1 VRRFCELHGS
11 ALESDVVFTRNSYS
25 IRILT
30 PGLNGAR
37 IPTLPAGYIALVGFI
52 LGEIMT
58 IRPQNLRSF
67 IIGNPIATAMA
78 HHERISKI
86 KALAVFS
93 SDALSSVAYAT
104 EEILFVL
111 ILAGTAGLQLLMPVA
126 LAIVFLLFIVGT
138 SYYQTIHAYPSGGG
152 AYIVS
157 KENLGIL
164 PGLTAGGALMIGY
177 VLTVTVSVA
186 AGVGAI
192 YSAIPALLPYRVI
205 IGIVAIFL
213 ITMINLRGIK
223 ESASVF
229 ALPTYVFIF
238 TIVSLLVFGFY
249 KMMTGTLA
257 PVIPAEAEH
266 LGAEPLQ
273 ALTLFLILRAFSAG
287 CTALTGVEAISNG
300 IPAFKSPEST
310 NAGKTLITM
319 IVILST
325 MFLGISILANVIH
338 AIPSHSETVLSQIG
352 RAVFGPG
359 LGYAIIQTATALILI
374 LAANTAFADFPRLS
388 SLIAKDGYL
397 PRQLA
402 SLGDRLVFSNGIIL
416 LGIVSAMLLIT
427 FGGDTH
433 RLLPLYAAGVFL
445 SFTLSQAGMVVRW
458 WRLRETGWQRSIAI
472 NGFGA
477 VATGVVTAV
486 VTITRFTQGA
496 WIVTLLIPLVVWFF
510 MSIHKHY
517 EKVAAQ
523 LSLDT
528 FGAPPAIRRHRVVV
542 PVGGVH
548 QGVIHAIHYARSLS
562 PDVTAIYAEVDP
574 TQTERILE
582 KWARW
587 GDGIRLEV
595 LPAPYR
601 SVVNPI
607 HDYLDRLERE
617 RQPHDMVTVVL
628 PQFVPT
634 TWWGNLLH
642 NQTAFVLRMSLIFRR
657 GTVVVDVPYRLKE

>member
-1 VRRFCELHGS
+1 M
-11 ALESDVVFTRNSYS
+11 A
-25 IRILT
+25 
-30 PGLNGAR
+30 
-37 IPTLPAGYIALVGFI
+37 
-52 LGEIMT
+52 
-58 IRPQNLRSF
+58 IRPQNLRRL
-67 IIGNPIATAMA
+67 IIGDPIATAMA
-78 HHERISKI
+78 LHERITKV

-111 ILAGTAGLQLLMPVA
+111 ILAGTAGTQMLLPIA

-138 SYYQTIHAYPSGGG
+138 SYFQTIHAYPSGGG

-177 VLTVTVSVA
+177 ILTVTVSIA
-186 AGVGAI
+186 AGIGAM
-192 YSAIPALLPYRVI
+192 YSAIPALFPYRVI
-205 IGIVAIFL
+205 IGIFAILL

-223 ESASVF
+223 ESATIF
-229 ALPTYVFIF
+229 ALPTYVFIT
-238 TIVSLLVFGFY
+238 TILILLVIGIFR
-249 KMMTGTLA
+249 MTTGTLL
-257 PVIPAEAEH
+257 PVEIVETEH
-266 LGAEPLQ
+266 LGTNPIQ

-300 IPAFKSPEST
+300 IPAFKAPESD
-310 NAGKTLITM
+310 NAGKTLIAM

-325 MFLGISILANVIH
+325 MFLGISVLAHAIH
-338 AIPSHSETVLSQIG
+338 AVPTHTETVLSQIG

-359 LGYAIIQTATALILI
+359 LGYAITQAATALILI
-374 LAANTAFADFPRLS
+374 LAANTAFADFPRLA

-402 SLGDRLVFSNGIIL
+402 SIGDRLVFSNGIVGLGILAAIL
-416 LGIVSAMLLIT
+416 LVI

-458 WRLRETGWQRSIAI
+458 WRLRGPGWQRSIAI

-477 VATGVVTAV
+477 FSTGVVTAV

-510 MSIHKHY
+510 LRIHKHY
-517 EKVAAQ
+517 AKVANQ
-523 LSLDT
+523 LSLEE
-528 FGAPPAIRRHRVVV
+528 FGAPPAIRRHRVIV
-542 PVGGVH
+542 PIGGVH
-548 QGVIHAIHYARSLS
+548 KGVIHAIHYARSLS
-562 PDVTAIYAEVDP
+562 SDVTAIYVDVDP
-574 TQTERILE
+574 SQTEKIFE
-582 KWARW
+582 KWNRW

-595 LPAPYR
+595 LPSPYR

-607 HDYLDRLERE
+607 HDYLDRLDRE
-617 RQPHDMVTVVL
+617 RQPHDMITVVL
-628 PQFVPT
+628 PQFIPT
-634 TWWGNLLH
+634 NWWSNLLH
-642 NQTAFVLRMSLIFRR
+642 NQTAMVLRLSLIFRR
-657 GTVVVDVPYRLKE
+657 GTVVTDVPYRFKE

>member
-1 VRRFCELHGS
+1 M
-11 ALESDVVFTRNSYS
+11 A
-25 IRILT
+25 
-30 PGLNGAR
+30 
-37 IPTLPAGYIALVGFI
+37 
-52 LGEIMT
+52 
-58 IRPQNLRSF
+58 IRPQNLRRL
-67 IIGNPIATAMA
+67 IIGDPIATAMA
-78 HHERISKI
+78 LHERITKV

-111 ILAGTAGLQLLMPVA
+111 ILAGTAGTQMLLPIA

-138 SYYQTIHAYPSGGG
+138 SYFQTIHAYPSGGG

-177 VLTVTVSVA
+177 ILTVTVSIA
-186 AGVGAI
+186 AGIGAM
-192 YSAIPALLPYRVI
+192 YSAIPALFPYRVI
-205 IGIVAIFL
+205 IGIFAILL

-223 ESASVF
+223 ESATIF
-229 ALPTYVFIF
+229 ALPTYVFIT
-238 TIVSLLVFGFY
+238 TILILLVIGIFR
-249 KMMTGTLA
+249 MTTGTLL
-257 PVIPAEAEH
+257 PVEIAETEH
-266 LGAEPLQ
+266 LGANPFQ

-300 IPAFKSPEST
+300 IPAFKAPESD
-310 NAGKTLITM
+310 NAGKTLIAM

-325 MFLGISILANVIH
+325 MFLGISVLAHAIH
-338 AIPSHSETVLSQIG
+338 AVPTHTETVLSQIG

-359 LGYAIIQTATALILI
+359 LGYAITQAATALILI
-374 LAANTAFADFPRLS
+374 LAANTAFADFPRLA

-402 SLGDRLVFSNGIIL
+402 SIGDRLVFSNGIVGLGILAAIL
-416 LGIVSAMLLIT
+416 LVI

-445 SFTLSQAGMVVRW
+445 SFTLSQAGMVIRW
-458 WRLRETGWQRSIAI
+458 WRLRGPGWQRSIAI

-477 VATGVVTAV
+477 FSTGVVTAV

-510 MSIHKHY
+510 LRIHKHY
-517 EKVAAQ
+517 AKVANQ
-523 LSLDT
+523 LSLEE
-528 FGAPPAIRRHRVVV
+528 FGAPPAIRRHRVIV
-542 PVGGVH
+542 PIGGVH
-548 QGVIHAIHYARSLS
+548 KGVIHAIHYARSLS
-562 PDVTAIYAEVDP
+562 PDVTAIYVDVDP
-574 TQTERILE
+574 SQTERIIE
-582 KWARW
+582 KWNRW

-595 LPAPYR
+595 LPSPYR

-607 HDYLDRLERE
+607 HDYLDRLDRE
-617 RQPHDMVTVVL
+617 RQPHDMITVVL
-628 PQFVPT
+628 PQFIPT
-634 TWWGNLLH
+634 NWWSNLLH
-642 NQTAFVLRMSLIFRR
+642 NQTAMVLRLSLIFRR
-657 GTVVVDVPYRLKE
+657 GTVVTDVPYRFKE

>member
-1 VRRFCELHGS
+1 M
-11 ALESDVVFTRNSYS
+11 A
-25 IRILT
+25 
-30 PGLNGAR
+30 
-37 IPTLPAGYIALVGFI
+37 
-52 LGEIMT
+52 
-58 IRPQNLRSF
+58 IRPQNLRRL
-67 IIGNPIATAMA
+67 IIGDPIATAMA
-78 HHERISKI
+78 LHERITKV

-111 ILAGTAGLQLLMPVA
+111 VLAGTAGTQMLLPIAV
-126 LAIVFLLFIVGT
+126 AIVFLLFVVGT

-177 VLTVTVSVA
+177 ILTVTVSIA
-186 AGVGAI
+186 AGIGAM

-205 IGIVAIFL
+205 IGIFAIFL

-223 ESASVF
+223 ESATIF
-229 ALPTYVFIF
+229 ALPTYVFIT
-238 TIVSLLVFGFY
+238 TILILLVIGIFR
-249 KMMTGTLA
+249 MTTGTLL
-257 PVIPAEAEH
+257 PVEIAETEH
-266 LGAEPLQ
+266 LGTNPFQ

-300 IPAFKSPEST
+300 IPAFKAPESD
-310 NAGKTLITM
+310 NAGKTLIAM

-325 MFLGISILANVIH
+325 MFLGISVLANAIH
-338 AIPSHSETVLSQIG
+338 AVPTHAETVLSQVG

-359 LGYAIIQTATALILI
+359 LGYAITQGATALILI
-374 LAANTAFADFPRLS
+374 LAANTAFADFPRLA

-402 SLGDRLVFSNGIIL
+402 SIGDRLVFSNGIIG
-416 LGIVSAMLLIT
+416 LGILSAVLLVI

-445 SFTLSQAGMVVRW
+445 SFTLSQAGMVIRW
-458 WRLRETGWQRSIAI
+458 RRLRGPGWQRSIAI

-477 VATGVVTAV
+477 FATGVVTAV

-510 MSIHKHY
+510 LQIHKHY
-517 EKVAAQ
+517 AKVANQ
-523 LSLDT
+523 LSLEE
-528 FGAPPAIRRHRVVV
+528 FGAPPAIRRHRVIV
-542 PVGGVH
+542 PIGGVH
-548 QGVIHAIHYARSLS
+548 KGVIHAIHYARSLS
-562 PDVTAIYAEVDP
+562 SDVTAIYADVDP
-574 TQTERILE
+574 SQTEKIIE
-582 KWARW
+582 KWNRW

-595 LPAPYR
+595 LPSPYR

-607 HDYLDRLERE
+607 HDYLDRLDRE

-628 PQFVPT
+628 PQFIPNN
-634 TWWGNLLH
+634 WWSNLLH
-642 NQTAFVLRMSLIFRR
+642 NQTAMALRLSLIFRR
-657 GTVVVDVPYRLKE
+657 GTVVTDVPYRFKE

>member
-1 VRRFCELHGS
+1 
-11 ALESDVVFTRNSYS
+11 
-25 IRILT
+25 
-30 PGLNGAR
+30 
-37 IPTLPAGYIALVGFI
+37 
-52 LGEIMT
+52 MT
-58 IRPQNLRSF
+58 IRSNNLRRL
-67 IIGNPIATAMA
+67 IIGNPIETALA
-78 HHERISKI
+78 AHERITKL

-111 ILAGTAGLQLLMPVA
+111 VLAGTGGMQMLLPIA

-177 VLTVTVSVA
+177 ILTVTVSIA

-205 IGIVAIFL
+205 IGIFAIFL
-213 ITMINLRGIK
+213 ITMINMRGIK
-223 ESASVF
+223 ELATVF
-229 ALPTYVFIF
+229 ALPTYVFIA
-238 TIVSLLVFGFY
+238 TIVALLLFGIF
-249 KMMTGTLA
+249 KMMTGTLL
-257 PVIPAEAEH
+257 PVTIAESEH
-266 LGAEPLQ
+266 LGTSPLQ
-273 ALTLFLILRAFSAG
+273 ALSLFLLLRAFSAG

-300 IPAFKSPEST
+300 IPAFEAPEST
-310 NAGKTLITM
+310 NAGKTLIAM

-325 MFLGISILANVIH
+325 MFLGISVLANAIH
-338 AIPSHSETVLSQIG
+338 AVPTHTETVLSQIG

-359 LGYAIIQTATALILI
+359 LGYAITQAATALILI
-374 LAANTAFADFPRLS
+374 LAANTAFADFPRLT

-402 SLGDRLVFSNGIIL
+402 SIGDRLVFSNGIIS
-416 LGIVSAMLLIT
+416 LGILSAILLIM

-458 WRLRETGWQRSIAI
+458 WRLRDPGWQRSIAI

-477 VATGVVTAV
+477 FATGVVTLV

-510 MSIHKHY
+510 ISIQRHY
-517 EKVAAQ
+517 QKVANQ
-523 LSLDT
+523 LSLEE
-528 FGAPPAIRRHRVVV
+528 FGAPPAIRRHRIIV
-542 PVGGVH
+542 PIGGVH
-548 QGVIHAIHYARSLS
+548 QGVVHALHYARSLS
-562 PDVTAIYAEVDP
+562 PDVTAIYADVDP
-574 TQTERILE
+574 SQTESVIE
-582 KWARW
+582 KWNHW
-587 GDGIRLEV
+587 GDGVRLEI
-595 LPAPYR
+595 LPSPYR
-601 SVVNPI
+601 SVANPI
-607 HDYLDRLERE
+607 HAYLDRLDQE

-628 PQFVPT
+628 PQFVPN

-642 NQTAFVLRMSLIFRR
+642 NQTALMLRLSLIFRR
-657 GTVVVDVPYRLKE
+657 GTVVTDVPYQLKE

>member
-1 VRRFCELHGS
+1 
-11 ALESDVVFTRNSYS
+11 
-25 IRILT
+25 
-30 PGLNGAR
+30 
-37 IPTLPAGYIALVGFI
+37 VGFI
-52 LGEIMT
+52 LGDIMT
-58 IRPQNLRSF
+58 IRPLNLRSL

-78 HHERISKI
+78 HHERISKV

-111 ILAGTAGLQLLMPVA
+111 ILAGTAGMQMLLPIAV
-126 LAIVFLLFIVGT
+126 AIVFLLFIVGT

-177 VLTVTVSVA
+177 VLTVTVSIA

-205 IGIVAIFL
+205 IGIFAIFL

-229 ALPTYVFIF
+229 ALPTYVFIA
-238 TIVSLLVFGFY
+238 TILSLLLFGFY
-249 KMMTGTLA
+249 KMLTGTLL
-257 PVIPAEAEH
+257 PVIPVESEH
-266 LGAEPLQ
+266 LRTGPLQ

-300 IPAFKSPEST
+300 IPAFKSPESV

-325 MFLGISILANVIH
+325 MFLGISVLANAIH
-338 AIPSHSETVLSQIG
+338 TVPTHSETVLSQIG

-359 LGYAIIQTATALILI
+359 LGYAITQTATALILI
-374 LAANTAFADFPRLS
+374 LAANTAFADFPRLA
-388 SLIAKDGYL
+388 SLIAKDGFL

-402 SLGDRLVFSNGIIL
+402 SLGDRLVFSNGIIF
-416 LGIVSAMLLIT
+416 LGILSAILLII

-458 WRLRETGWQRSIAI
+458 WRLRAPGWQRSIAI

-477 VATGVVTAV
+477 FATGVVTSV

-510 MSIHKHY
+510 NSIHKHY

-523 LSLDT
+523 LSLDK
-528 FGAPPAIRRHRVVV
+528 FGAPPAIRRHRVIV
-542 PVGGVH
+542 PIGGVH
-548 QGVIHAIHYARSLS
+548 QGVIHAIHYARNLS
-562 PDVTAIYAEVDP
+562 SDVTAIYAEVDP
-574 TQTERILE
+574 SQTER
-582 KWARW
+582 
-587 GDGIRLEV
+587 
-595 LPAPYR
+595 
-601 SVVNPI
+601 
-607 HDYLDRLERE
+607 
-617 RQPHDMVTVVL
+617 
-628 PQFVPT
+628 
-634 TWWGNLLH
+634 LL
-642 NQTAFVLRMSLIFRR
+642 
-657 GTVVVDVPYRLKE
+657 